1 MSFND
6 IICILLYIFLR
17 FVLFHIESKMSPKK
31 QLRCREAPRD
41 GFLGSPGTRWVFSF
55 HPYATR
61 FFNSFPN
68 HCTYKPTLYRFKANK
83 RPFFSFIFHPFLNKK
98 KKNDV
103 QALMSYFCRKTHMG
117 TCWMA
122 GILLGNRTKKV
133 PSSQS
138 KMLAVHVGKLT
149 NLYNNT
155 TWSPCQGRNGAARNG
170 RFYLTLFSEP
180 LVRGKQN
187 SGIKRKYSSLSG
199 PHLANPG
206 TTG

>member
-1 MSFND
+1 
-6 IICILLYIFLR
+6 
-17 FVLFHIESKMSPKK
+17 MSPKK
-31 QLRCREAPRD
+31 PLRCTEAPRD

-55 HPYATR
+55 HSYATG
-61 FFNSFPN
+61 FFNSFPS
-68 HCTYKPTLYRFKANK
+68 HCTYKPTLYHFKADK
-83 RPFFSFIFHPFLNKK
+83 RPFFSFIFTLFSIKK
-98 KKNDV
+98 KMMFEHWCPIFVGK
-103 QALMSYFCRKTHMG
+103 HMG

-122 GILLGNRTKKV
+122 GILLGNRTKKA
-133 PSSQS
+133 PSSKS

-170 RFYLTLFSEP
+170 SFYLTLFSEP
-180 LVRGKQN
+180 LVQGKQN
-187 SGIKRKYSSLSG
+187 SRIKRECSSLSG

>member
-1 MSFND
+1 MVHRSTQRWSSWLPGNR
-6 IICILLYIFLR
+6 L
-17 FVLFHIESKMSPKK
+17 
-31 QLRCREAPRD
+31 
-41 GFLGSPGTRWVFSF
+41 GFLLSSS
-55 HPYATR
+55 ATR
-61 FFNSFPN
+61 IFNSFSKSP
-68 HCTYKPTLYRFKANK
+68 HLQTDSVPIQSRWEAFL
-83 RPFFSFIFHPFLNKK
+83 FSHFHPLFQLKK
-98 KKNDV
+98 
-103 QALMSYFCRKTHMG
+103 MMFEHWCPIFCRKTNIG

-149 NLYNNT
+149 NLYSNT

-170 RFYLTLFSEP
+170 SFYLTLFSEL

-187 SGIKRKYSSLSG
+187 SGIKGEYSSVSG

-206 TTG
+206 SIG

>member
-1 MSFND
+1 MVHRSTQRWSSWLPGNR
-6 IICILLYIFLR
+6 L
-17 FVLFHIESKMSPKK
+17 
-31 QLRCREAPRD
+31 
-41 GFLGSPGTRWVFSF
+41 GFLLSSS
-55 HPYATR
+55 ATR
-61 FFNSFPN
+61 IFNSFSKSP
-68 HCTYKPTLYRFKANK
+68 HLQTDCTNSKPMRGLSFLS
-83 RPFFSFIFHPFLNKK
+83 FSPSFSI

-103 QALMSYFCRKTHMG
+103 WALMSYFCRKTNIG

-149 NLYNNT
+149 NLYSNT

-170 RFYLTLFSEP
+170 SFYLTLFSEL

-187 SGIKRKYSSLSG
+187 SGRIKGEYSSVSG

-206 TTG
+206 SIG

>member
-1 MSFND
+1 MFFF
-6 IICILLYIFLR
+6 ILSSKCPLRNCWGAQKHPEMVFLAPQEHAG
-17 FVLFHIESKMSPKK
+17 FSPFIPK
-31 QLRCREAPRD
+31 L
-41 GFLGSPGTRWVFSF
+41 LGSLIAFQVTALTNQLCTISKLTRGLSFLSFS
-55 HPYATR
+55 
-61 FFNSFPN
+61 
-68 HCTYKPTLYRFKANK
+68 
-83 RPFFSFIFHPFLNKK
+83 PFSQLKK
-98 KKNDV
+98 KMMFEHWCPIFVGK
-103 QALMSYFCRKTHMG
+103 HMG

-133 PSSQS
+133 PSSKS
-138 KMLAVHVGKLT
+138 KMLAVHIGKLT

-170 RFYLTLFSEP
+170 SFYLTLFSEP

-187 SGIKRKYSSLSG
+187 SGIKRECSSLPG

>member
-1 MSFND
+1 MFFF
-6 IICILLYIFLR
+6 IL
-17 FVLFHIESKMSPKK
+17 SPKCH
-31 QLRCREAPRD
+31 LRNSWGAEKHPEMVFLAPQEHA
-41 GFLGSPGTRWVFSF
+41 GFSPFIPMLLGSLIAFQITALTNQLCTVSKPIRGLSFLSFFTLFS
-55 HPYATR
+55 
-61 FFNSFPN
+61 
-68 HCTYKPTLYRFKANK
+68 
-83 RPFFSFIFHPFLNKK
+83 IKK